1 MKTFINLFTG
11 LLIALIS
18 TPTLF
23 AQNRKIQ
30 VAILFDTSNSMDGLI
45 DQAKSR
51 IWNIVNEVS
60 SFTYNGAS
68 PDIEFALYQ
77 YGNDGLEPSDNYIQQ
92 IMALTND
99 MDLLSEKLFGLRT
112 NGGSEFCG
120 AVIGRSL
127 SDLKWSNNQ
136 NDLKMIYIA
145 GNEPF
150 NQGPVDFKTEC
161 KKASDKGIFINT
173 IFCGNYDEGVRT
185 FWKEGATCSNGDY
198 FNIDSD
204 RQVVHIDTPYDDKI
218 NAYNDSL
225 NQTYYGIGSYGKLR
239 KEAQATQDE
248 NAAMQSVSVKAE
260 RSIVKSKAGN
270 AYNNASWDLID
281 ATEEGKDITKIA
293 EDDLPDEFKG
303 LSDEEKTALLE
314 EKKADRERYQ
324 KEIGSLAQ
332 KRQEYIDEEMK
343 KRSDLEGADD
353 FGSSVN
359 ESIMK
364 KAETAGYEKIVVEQ

>member
-1 MKTFINLFTG
+1 MNRFLF
-11 LLIALIS
+11 LLASIFLTS
-18 TPTLF
+18 LFSPTLF
-23 AQNRKIQ
+23 AQRKIQ

-60 SFTYNGAS
+60 SLRYNGTA

-77 YGNDGLEPSDNYIQQ
+77 YGNDGLEPSDHYIQQ
-92 IMALTND
+92 ILNLTTD

-127 SDLKWSNNQ
+127 SDLNWSANA

-150 NQGPVDFKTEC
+150 NQGPIDYKSEC
-161 KKASDKGIFINT
+161 KKATDKGIFINT

-185 FWKEGATCSNGDY
+185 FWKDGASCSNGDY

-204 RQVVHIDTPYDDKI
+204 RKVVHIDTPYDKDI
-218 NAYNDSL
+218 NSYNDSL
-225 NQTYYGIGSYGKLR
+225 NHTYYGIGSYGRIK
-239 KEAQATQDE
+239 KASQATQDE
-248 NAAMQSVSVKAE
+248 NAELQSVAVKAE
-260 RSIVKSKAGN
+260 RSIVKSKGGK

-281 ATEEGKDITKIA
+281 ATEYGKDIKEIP
-293 EDDLPDEFKG
+293 EEDLPDEFKG
-303 LSDEEKTALLE
+303 LSDEEKEKLLE
-314 EKKADRERYQ
+314 KKKADRIRYQ
-324 KEIGSLAQ
+324 KTISDLAQ
-332 KRQEYIDEEMK
+332 KRQAYIDEEMK
-343 KRSDLEGADD
+343 KRSDTEGVDD

-364 KAETAGYEKIVVEQ
+364 KAEKAGYQKIVTEE

>member
-1 MKTFINLFTG
+1 MNRFLF
-11 LLIALIS
+11 LLASIFLTSLFSPA
-18 TPTLF
+18 LF
-23 AQNRKIQ
+23 AQRKIQ

-60 SFTYNGAS
+60 SLRYNGTA

-77 YGNDGLEPSDNYIQQ
+77 YGNDGLEPSDHYIQQ
-92 IMALTND
+92 ILNLTTD

-127 SDLKWSNNQ
+127 SDLNWSANA

-150 NQGPVDFKTEC
+150 NQGPVDYKSEC
-161 KKASDKGIFINT
+161 KKAADKGIFINT

-185 FWKEGATCSNGDY
+185 FWKDGASCSNGDY

-204 RQVVHIDTPYDDKI
+204 RKVVHIDTPYDKDI
-218 NAYNDSL
+218 NSYNDSL
-225 NQTYYGIGSYGKLR
+225 NHTYYGIGSYGRMK
-239 KEAQATQDE
+239 KASQATQDE
-248 NAAMQSVSVKAE
+248 NAELQSVAVKAE
-260 RSIVKSKAGN
+260 RSIVKSKGGK

-281 ATEEGKDITKIA
+281 ATEEGKDIKEIP
-293 EDDLPDEFKG
+293 EEDLPDEFKG
-303 LSDEEKTALLE
+303 LSDEEKEKLLE
-314 EKKADRERYQ
+314 KKKADRIRYQ
-324 KEIGSLAQ
+324 KTISDLAQ
-332 KRQEYIDEEMK
+332 KRQAYIDEEMK
-343 KRSDLEGADD
+343 KRSDTEGADD

-364 KAETAGYEKIVVEQ
+364 KAESAGYSKESGEE

>member
-1 MKTFINLFTG
+1 MNRFLF
-11 LLIALIS
+11 LLASIFLTSLFSPA
-18 TPTLF
+18 LF
-23 AQNRKIQ
+23 AQRKIQ

-60 SFTYNGAS
+60 SLRYNGTA

-77 YGNDGLEPSDNYIQQ
+77 YGNDGLEPSDHYIQQ
-92 IMALTND
+92 ILNLTTD

-127 SDLKWSNNQ
+127 SDLNWSANA

-150 NQGPVDFKTEC
+150 NQGPIDYKSEC
-161 KKASDKGIFINT
+161 KKAADKGIFINT

-185 FWKEGATCSNGDY
+185 FWKDGASCSNGDY

-204 RQVVHIDTPYDDKI
+204 RKVVHIDTPYDKDI
-218 NAYNDSL
+218 NSYNDSL
-225 NQTYYGIGSYGKLR
+225 NHTYYGIGSYGRMK
-239 KEAQATQDE
+239 KASQATQDE
-248 NAAMQSVSVKAE
+248 NAELQSVAVKAE
-260 RSIVKSKAGN
+260 RSIVKSKGGK

-281 ATEEGKDITKIA
+281 ATEEGKDIKEIP
-293 EDDLPDEFKG
+293 EEDLPDEFKG
-303 LSDEEKTALLE
+303 LSDEEKEKLLE
-314 EKKADRERYQ
+314 KKKADRMRYQ
-324 KEIGSLAQ
+324 KTISDLAQ
-332 KRQEYIDEEMK
+332 KRQAYIDEEMK
-343 KRSDLEGADD
+343 KRSNTEGVDD

-364 KAETAGYEKIVVEQ
+364 KAESAGYSKESGEE

>member
-1 MKTFINLFTG
+1 MNRFLF
-11 LLIALIS
+11 LLASIFLTS
-18 TPTLF
+18 LFSPTLF
-23 AQNRKIQ
+23 AQRKIQ

-60 SFTYNGAS
+60 SLRYNGTA

-77 YGNDGLEPSDNYIQQ
+77 YGNDGLEPSDHYIQQ
-92 IMALTND
+92 ILNLTTD

-127 SDLKWSNNQ
+127 SDLNWSANA

-150 NQGPVDFKTEC
+150 NQGPIDYKSEC
-161 KKASDKGIFINT
+161 KKATDKGIFINT

-185 FWKEGATCSNGDY
+185 FWKDGASCSNGDY

-204 RQVVHIDTPYDDKI
+204 RKVVHIDTPYDKDI
-218 NAYNDSL
+218 NSYNDSL
-225 NQTYYGIGSYGKLR
+225 NHTYYGIGSYGRMK
-239 KEAQATQDE
+239 KASQATQDE
-248 NAAMQSVSVKAE
+248 NAELQSVAVKAE
-260 RSIVKSKAGN
+260 RSIVKSKGGK

-281 ATEEGKDITKIA
+281 ATEDGKDIKEIP
-293 EDDLPDEFKG
+293 EEDLPDEFKG
-303 LSDEEKTALLE
+303 LSDEEKEKLLE
-314 EKKADRERYQ
+314 KKKADRIRYQ
-324 KEIGSLAQ
+324 KTISDLAQ
-332 KRQEYIDEEMK
+332 KRQAYIDEEMK
-343 KRSDLEGADD
+343 KRSDTEGVDD

-364 KAETAGYEKIVVEQ
+364 KAEKAGYQKIVTEE

>member
-1 MKTFINLFTG
+1 MNRFLF
-11 LLIALIS
+11 LLASIFLTS
-18 TPTLF
+18 LFSPTLF
-23 AQNRKIQ
+23 AQRKIQ

-60 SFTYNGAS
+60 SLRYNGTA
-68 PDIEFALYQ
+68 PDIEFALYH
-77 YGNDGLEPSDNYIQQ
+77 YGNDGLEPSDHYIQQ
-92 IMALTND
+92 ILNLTTD

-127 SDLKWSNNQ
+127 SDLNWSANA

-150 NQGPVDFKTEC
+150 NQGPIDYKSEC
-161 KKASDKGIFINT
+161 KKATDKGIFINT

-185 FWKEGATCSNGDY
+185 FWKDGASCSNGDY

-204 RQVVHIDTPYDDKI
+204 RKVVHIDTPYDKDI
-218 NAYNDSL
+218 NSYNDSL
-225 NQTYYGIGSYGKLR
+225 NHTYYGIGSYGRMK
-239 KEAQATQDE
+239 KASQATQDE
-248 NAAMQSVSVKAE
+248 NAELQSVAVKAE
-260 RSIVKSKAGN
+260 RSIVKSKGGK

-281 ATEEGKDITKIA
+281 ATEDGKDIKEIP
-293 EDDLPDEFKG
+293 EEDLPDEFKG
-303 LSDEEKTALLE
+303 LSDEEKEKLLE
-314 EKKADRERYQ
+314 KKKADRIRYQ
-324 KEIGSLAQ
+324 KTISDLAQ
-332 KRQEYIDEEMK
+332 KRQAYIDEEMK
-343 KRSDLEGADD
+343 KRSDTEGVDD

-364 KAETAGYEKIVVEQ
+364 KAEKVGYQKIVTEE

>member
-1 MKTFINLFTG
+1 MNRFLF
-11 LLIALIS
+11 LLASIFLIS
-18 TPTLF
+18 LFSPALF
-23 AQNRKIQ
+23 AQRKIQ

-60 SFTYNGAS
+60 SLRYNGTA

-77 YGNDGLEPSDNYIQQ
+77 YGNDGLEPSDHYIQQ
-92 IMALTND
+92 ILNLTTD

-127 SDLKWSNNQ
+127 SDLNWSANA

-150 NQGPVDFKTEC
+150 NQGPVDYKSEC
-161 KKASDKGIFINT
+161 KKAADKGIFINT

-185 FWKEGATCSNGDY
+185 FWKDGASCSNGDY

-204 RQVVHIDTPYDDKI
+204 RKVVHIDTPYDKDI
-218 NAYNDSL
+218 NSYNDSL
-225 NQTYYGIGSYGKLR
+225 NHTYYGIGSYGRMK
-239 KEAQATQDE
+239 KASQATQDE
-248 NAAMQSVSVKAE
+248 NAELQSVAVKAE
-260 RSIVKSKAGN
+260 RSIVKSKGGK

-281 ATEEGKDITKIA
+281 ATEEGKDIKEIP
-293 EDDLPDEFKG
+293 EEDLPDEFKG
-303 LSDEEKTALLE
+303 LSDEEKEKLLE
-314 EKKADRERYQ
+314 KKKADRIRYQ
-324 KEIGSLAQ
+324 KTISDLAQ
-332 KRQEYIDEEMK
+332 KRQAYIDEEMK
-343 KRSDLEGADD
+343 KRSDTEGADD

-364 KAETAGYEKIVVEQ
+364 KAESAGYSKESGEE

>member
-1 MKTFINLFTG
+1 MNRFLF
-11 LLIALIS
+11 LLASIFLTSLFSPA
-18 TPTLF
+18 LF
-23 AQNRKIQ
+23 AQRKIQ

-60 SFTYNGAS
+60 SLRYNGTA

-77 YGNDGLEPSDNYIQQ
+77 YGNDGLEPSDHYIQQ
-92 IMALTND
+92 ILNLTTD

-127 SDLKWSNNQ
+127 SDLNWSANA

-150 NQGPVDFKTEC
+150 NQGPIDYKSEC
-161 KKASDKGIFINT
+161 KKAADKGIFINT

-185 FWKEGATCSNGDY
+185 FWKDGASCSNGDY

-204 RQVVHIDTPYDDKI
+204 RKVVHIDTPYDKDI
-218 NAYNDSL
+218 NSYNDSL
-225 NQTYYGIGSYGKLR
+225 NHTYYGIGSYGRMK
-239 KEAQATQDE
+239 KASQATQDE
-248 NAAMQSVSVKAE
+248 NAELQSVAVKAE
-260 RSIVKSKAGN
+260 RSIVKSKGGK

-281 ATEEGKDITKIA
+281 ATEEGKDIKEIP
-293 EDDLPDEFKG
+293 EEDLPDEFKG
-303 LSDEEKTALLE
+303 LSDEEKEKLLE
-314 EKKADRERYQ
+314 KKKADRIRYQ
-324 KEIGSLAQ
+324 KTISDLAQ
-332 KRQEYIDEEMK
+332 KRQAYIDEEMK
-343 KRSDLEGADD
+343 KRSNTEGVDD

-364 KAETAGYEKIVVEQ
+364 KAESAGYSKESDEE

>member
-1 MKTFINLFTG
+1 MNRFLF
-11 LLIALIS
+11 LLASIFLTS
-18 TPTLF
+18 LFSPTLF
-23 AQNRKIQ
+23 AQRKIQ

-60 SFTYNGAS
+60 SLRYNGTA

-77 YGNDGLEPSDNYIQQ
+77 YGNDGLEPSDHYIQQ
-92 IMALTND
+92 ILNLTTD

-127 SDLKWSNNQ
+127 SDLNWSANA

-150 NQGPVDFKTEC
+150 NQGPIDYKSEC
-161 KKASDKGIFINT
+161 KKATDKGIFINT

-185 FWKEGATCSNGDY
+185 FWKDGASCSNGDY

-204 RQVVHIDTPYDDKI
+204 RKVVHIDTPYDKDI
-218 NAYNDSL
+218 NSYNDSL
-225 NQTYYGIGSYGKLR
+225 NHTYYGIGSYGRMK
-239 KEAQATQDE
+239 KASQATQDE
-248 NAAMQSVSVKAE
+248 NAELQSVAVKAE
-260 RSIVKSKAGN
+260 RSIVKSKGGK

-281 ATEEGKDITKIA
+281 ATEDGKDIKEIP
-293 EDDLPDEFKG
+293 EEDLPDEFKG
-303 LSDEEKTALLE
+303 LSDEEKEKLLE
-314 EKKADRERYQ
+314 KKKADRIRYQ
-324 KEIGSLAQ
+324 KTISDLAQ
-332 KRQEYIDEEMK
+332 KRQAYIDEEMK
-343 KRSDLEGADD
+343 KRSDTEGVDD

-364 KAETAGYEKIVVEQ
+364 KAEKVGYQKIVTEE